1 MDRCSSLFCT
11 IVCRINLFS
20 SFFYI
25 IFLFGWLFKLVL
37 EYNKVE
43 ISLEIGWPYQFLI
56 VFYIE
61 IYIQNE
67 WVTWVPLT
75 KIMSINFN
83 FERFT
88 SKIGIMSDKFIDERH
103 CRNTDLF

>member
-1 MDRCSSLFCT
+1 MAISIFNRLFHRDT
-11 IVCRINLFS
+11 YRMNQ
-20 SFFYI
+20 
-25 IFLFGWLFKLVL
+25 GK
-37 EYNKVE
+37 
-43 ISLEIGWPYQFLI
+43 
-56 VFYIE
+56 
-61 IYIQNE
+61 